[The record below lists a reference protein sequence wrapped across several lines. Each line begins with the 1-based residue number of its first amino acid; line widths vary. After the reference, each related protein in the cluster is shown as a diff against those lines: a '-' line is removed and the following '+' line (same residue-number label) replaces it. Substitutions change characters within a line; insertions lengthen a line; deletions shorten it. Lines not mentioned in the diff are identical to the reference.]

1 MSDDGHF
8 RWKVLAA
15 CVLLR
20 TVRDIACEMAR
31 ERWRLFIAT
40 IEDFDIVT
48 ATAAVDLVVAAERVS
63 TQSVGATF
71 QVHLCEM
78 NIYGLVFRG
87 SNAHTTVEV
96 VSTAIIATHSRW
108 ETVQS

>member
-48 ATAAVDLVVAAERVS
+48 ATAAVDLVVAAEGVA
-63 TQSVGATF
+63 TQPVGATF
-71 QVHLCEM
+71 QVHLREV
-78 NIYGLVFRG
+78 NIYSLAFRG
-87 SNAHTTVEV
+87 SDADTAVKV
-96 VSTAIIATHSRW
+96 VSAAD
-108 ETVQS
+108 